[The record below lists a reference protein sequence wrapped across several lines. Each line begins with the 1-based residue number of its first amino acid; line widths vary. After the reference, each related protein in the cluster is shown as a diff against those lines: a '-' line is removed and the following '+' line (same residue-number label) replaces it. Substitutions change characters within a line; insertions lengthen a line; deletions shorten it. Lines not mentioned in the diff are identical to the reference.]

1 VGADDSQFSPLLYKP
16 YLTHASF
23 MYSTIISNQH
33 LNHPFIHQPPQSTM
47 KLSTFFARGSCP
59 SISSTPSSPPP
70 IAGTKLPSDEK
81 TYVFPVRSIPLSPTL
96 TSEPLV
102 LSSSPFQLAYLC
114 CRPSRLFCLLGQ
126 TSRLPCSNQHCPS
139 LISPR
144 QVSCLWSVHVPPKL
158 NPRPTSFPGRVQQRL
173 SEQRLSGLSI

>member
-1 VGADDSQFSPLLYKP
+1 MSDTCIF
-16 YLTHASF
+16 HA
-23 MYSTIISNQH
+23 
-33 LNHPFIHQPPQSTM
+33 LNHPLTPTSQPTHPLIHQPPQSTM

-59 SISSTPSSPPP
+59 YIPSTPSSPPP
-70 IAGTKLPSDEK
+70 VAGTKLISNEK
-81 TYVFPVRSIPLSPTL
+81 TYVFPVRSIAHSPTL

-102 LSSSPFQLAYLC
+102 LSSSPLQLAYLC

-139 LISPR
+139 LLPPR
-144 QVSCLWSVHVPPKL
+144 QVSRLWSVHVPPKL
-158 NPRPTSFPGRVQQRL
+158 DPRPTSFPGRVQQRL